1 MPSSNARASEG
12 RERGSCKGITN
23 AQGRKE
29 AILIKVDEGRD
40 WIEVYK
46 RIMAARNTI
55 EGATGMR
62 KTRVGHILIEL
73 EKKIVVSDVVEKFKV
88 ALSDATEV
96 TAVVS
101 RATVQVKNIGPLT
114 TKEELVEDMRRK

>member
-1 MPSSNARASEG
+1 
-12 RERGSCKGITN
+12 
-23 AQGRKE
+23 
-29 AILIKVDEGRD
+29 
-40 WIEVYK
+40 
-46 RIMAARNTI
+46 MAARNTI